1 MKKFGLL
8 LLALVLAL
16 GALGVG
22 YAAWTDTVT
31 IDGTVNTGEV
41 CMSLVCPFS
50 YLDNGQPPD
59 GPDGTG
65 YLVGTSHPSAD
76 WNASS
81 TGTAAFVNNPVHMTK
96 NVGWITTNCD
106 DLTSP
111 IEEVVITLH
120 NMYPCYYNHISFGIT
135 NCGTIP
141 IKLDHVTFLDAEDV
155 VLATLTNDGYLALD
169 LSKNQVNDVEIYW
182 GDNFGDQIEP
192 GEHWDLS
199 FWIHIM
205 QDEGIDFTQVQ
216 DFTFSAAVTGVQWN
230 EYPLDLD

>member
-8 LLALVLAL
+8 CLALVLAL

-22 YAAWTDTVT
+22 YAAWTDTVY
-31 IDGTVNTGEV
+31 INGTVNTGEV

-50 YLDNGQPPD
+50 YLDNGESPD
-59 GPDGTG
+59 ETG
-65 YLVGTSHPSAD
+65 YLVGTSDPSAD

-111 IEEVVITLH
+111 IEEVTITLH

-141 IKLDHVTFLDAEDV
+141 IKLDHVTFLDASGA
-155 VLATLTNDGYLALD
+155 VLDTLTNDGYLALD
-169 LSKNQVNDVEIYW
+169 LSKNQINDVEIYW

-230 EYPLDLD
+230 EYPLD